1 MHGVGEGTVPTL
13 DVFGAADLTTVLSQH
28 PHTGTPSPQ
37 TLYPCSH
44 RCKQAYSN
52 GLHHQ
57 PALCVASAAQPR
69 PAVRTVRASPQHTVH
84 CVRRAGRPQPAAAEA
99 GAVLPSSAPRCV
111 PALRSL
117 LARSCRVGI
126 FLHVSLRVCLFPT
139 SSLSACHAVPTAL
152 LRATNWTSS
161 QFTSSLSPHSSR
173 KSMRTCSSGSFSSLW
188 SPSQ

>member
-1 MHGVGEGTVPTL
+1 
-13 DVFGAADLTTVLSQH
+13 VFEKPNRSSFAFTFTF
-28 PHTGTPSPQ
+28 TFTSPQ
-37 TLYPCSH
+37 PLHPCSH
-44 RCKQAYSN
+44 RCKQAIYY

-57 PALCVASAAQPR
+57 PALRVASAAQPR
-69 PAVRTVRASPQHTVH
+69 PAVHTVRASPQHTGH

-117 LARSCRVGI
+117 LARPCRLGT
-126 FLHVSLRVCLFPT
+126 FLCVSLWVCVFPT

-152 LRATNWTSS
+152 LRATNRTSS

-173 KSMRTCSSGSFSSLW
+173 KSMHTCSSGSFSSLW